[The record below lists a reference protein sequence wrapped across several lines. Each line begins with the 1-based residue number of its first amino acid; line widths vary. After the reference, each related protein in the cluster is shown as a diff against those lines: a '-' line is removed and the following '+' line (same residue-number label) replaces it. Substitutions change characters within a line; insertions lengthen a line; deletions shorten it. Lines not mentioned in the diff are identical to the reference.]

1 MATSQVETVS
11 TGADKAKLAVAVGL
25 VIAAIAGFYALSK
38 QGALVQWGVLLLG
51 IAAAVVVFLVS
62 ESGRQLVG
70 FSKDSVKEVKKS
82 CLAHTQR
89 KRANDSVRFCVCG
102 RHGFVFVADG
112 SNAGMGPIRPGSGLE
127 GLMTDAMQVA
137 GLVGTP
143 ETLAPTTNP
152 DLRWYIVHAY
162 SGMEKAVERNITER
176 INRAGMQNKFG
187 RILVP
192 TEEVVEMRNGKR
204 KTTERRLFPG
214 YVFVEMVM
222 EDDTWH
228 LVKHTSKVTGFVGG
242 AKNRP
247 APISEAEIQKIVDQV
262 QEGNDKPRHKIEFM
276 VGELVRVKEGPFTDF
291 NGSVEEVNY
300 EKSRLRVSV
309 AIFGRS
315 TPVELEFSQVEK
327 T

>member
-1 MATSQVETVS
+1 MSGSVEMSEVPE
-11 TGADKAKLAVAVGL
+11 VA
-25 VIAAIAGFYALSK
+25 
-38 QGALVQWGVLLLG
+38 
-51 IAAAVVVFLVS
+51 AAAV
-62 ESGRQLVG
+62 
-70 FSKDSVKEVKKS
+70 
-82 CLAHTQR
+82 
-89 KRANDSVRFCVCG
+89 
-102 RHGFVFVADG
+102 
-112 SNAGMGPIRPGSGLE
+112 
-127 GLMTDAMQVA
+127 
-137 GLVGTP
+137 
-143 ETLAPTTNP
+143 NP

-176 INRAGMQNKFG
+176 INRAGMNAKFG

-192 TEEVVEMRNGKR
+192 TEEVVEMKNGQR

-247 APISEAEIQKIVDQV
+247 APISEAEVQKIVSQM
-262 QEGNDKPRHKIEFM
+262 QEGTEKPRHKIEFM
-276 VGELVRVKEGPFTDF
+276 AGEMVRVKEGPFTDF

-309 AIFGRS
+309 MIFGRS

>member
-1 MATSQVETVS
+1 
-11 TGADKAKLAVAVGL
+11 
-25 VIAAIAGFYALSK
+25 
-38 QGALVQWGVLLLG
+38 
-51 IAAAVVVFLVS
+51 
-62 ESGRQLVG
+62 
-70 FSKDSVKEVKKS
+70 
-82 CLAHTQR
+82 
-89 KRANDSVRFCVCG
+89 
-102 RHGFVFVADG
+102 
-112 SNAGMGPIRPGSGLE
+112 MGPIRPGSGLG